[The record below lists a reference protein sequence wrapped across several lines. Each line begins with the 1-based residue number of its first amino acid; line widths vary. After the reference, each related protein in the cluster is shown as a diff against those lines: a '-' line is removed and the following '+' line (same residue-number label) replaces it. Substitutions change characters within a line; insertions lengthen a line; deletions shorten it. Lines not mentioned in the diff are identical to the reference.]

1 MKSRRKAYF
10 AFPSASYGALVVV
23 LLVVGVI
30 VSASIE
36 AQTLTIRLLNG
47 KSGKPMS
54 NKNVTLEWSPE
65 YIPWEGSVVYF
76 GKDGI
81 GKVEV
86 HIGAEFFTMM
96 TGPKIGKEPY
106 RIAFIDCN
114 EPRMVN
120 IQIAQVLKSGYV
132 PRNGCSK
139 KSAVPRPGEIVFW
152 AMPNPWWL
160 PDMQ

>member
-10 AFPSASYGALVVV
+10 AFPSASYGALVIF
-23 LLVVGVI
+23 LLVVGAI
-30 VSASIE
+30 VSASLE

-47 KSGKPMS
+47 KTGRPMS
-54 NKNVTLEWSPE
+54 NKNVTVQWSPG
-65 YIPWEGSVVYF
+65 YFPWEGSVVYF

-86 HIGAEFFTMM
+86 HSGAEFFTMM

-114 EPRMVN
+114 EPMMVK
-120 IQIAQVLKSGYV
+120 IQIAQVLKGGYV

-152 AMPNPWWL
+152 AEPTPWWQ

>member
-1 MKSRRKAYF
+1 MESRCNAYST
-10 AFPSASYGALVVV
+10 FPSASYGALVVV

-30 VSASIE
+30 VSASLE

-47 KSGKPMS
+47 KSGRPMS

-65 YIPWEGSVVYF
+65 YITWEGSVVYF

-86 HIGAEFFTMM
+86 HSGAEYITMM

-106 RIAFIDCN
+106 RIAFINCN
-114 EPRMVN
+114 TSLTER
-120 IQIAQVLKSGYV
+120 IQIAQVMKNGYV
-132 PRNGCSK
+132 PGNACSK
-139 KSAVPRPGEIVFW
+139 QSAVPQPGEIVFW
-152 AMPNPWWL
+152 AMPLPWWQ